1 VVLRRLGFEAL
12 FITRVPQRTQHVLTR
27 TQQLEGMWRRR
38 ATLPDEEHTLPDEE
52 HGNARGEGGRGEE
65 SSTSR
70 DDTDDEIFVHLPL
83 TGSYAFPQ
91 ETLYEGSSKAAL
103 HLHSSSISAPLKLD

>member
-52 HGNARGEGGRGEE
+52 HTLPDEEHRNARGEGGGAEE

-70 DDTDDEIFVHLPL
+70 GNTDDEIFVHLPL
-83 TGSYAFPQ
+83 TGTYAFPQ
-91 ETLYEGSSKAAL
+91 ERLQYECMRGV
-103 HLHSSSISAPLKLD
+103 